1 MAHPLSPNF
10 CYTQTTPNAKTVT
23 EEPRQELL
31 FNEFRHSQSKKK
43 KKRNSEH
50 YARIPQI
57 AIKYRTMKLTS
68 RPICPMLS
76 GVVAAEAADTVAAAA
91 PTEGSATGM
100 LMS

>member
-1 MAHPLSPNF
+1 MAHTLF
-10 CYTQTTPNAKTVT
+10 CYMQTTSITNPVT
-23 EEPRQELL
+23 EESRKELL
-31 FNEFRHSQSKKK
+31 FNSLWHSQSKKT
-43 KKRNSEH
+43 NSEQ

-76 GVVAAEAADTVAAAA
+76 GVVAAAAAVTVAAA
-91 PTEGSATGM
+91 PPIEGSATGM